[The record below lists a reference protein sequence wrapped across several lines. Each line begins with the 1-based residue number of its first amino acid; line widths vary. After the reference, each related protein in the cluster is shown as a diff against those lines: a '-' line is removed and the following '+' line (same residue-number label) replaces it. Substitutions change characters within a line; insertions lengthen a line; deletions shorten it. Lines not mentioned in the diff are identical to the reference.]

1 MSESEIAAPFGRMA
15 LLPSTRRNLTGLLL
29 LAPSMAVLLLLF
41 VFPLF
46 IVLSRSFSDPVPGV
60 QNYTALWSSVAFRNI
75 LINTFQIA
83 AWTTAI
89 CLAVGYPFAYHLS
102 RLPRRL
108 GQTLLAVCLVPFF
121 TAILARL
128 YAWTIILGDAGVI
141 NTYLTR
147 WGILQHPIG
156 LLFNRTGVVI
166 GMVHVMLPYMIIVL
180 YSAMIG
186 IDRALMDAAASLG
199 ASPLGVFRRVFLPLS
214 LPGTYAGCL
223 LVFIIS
229 LGFFVTPAV
238 LGGGRDVTI
247 ATFVRQEI
255 GVLDWGA
262 ATAMATVLLIVTI
275 ALFVLLDRVFGTE
288 RLLVGGLR
296 K

>member
-1 MSESEIAAPFGRMA
+1 MTAHAQVAA
-15 LLPSTRRNLTGLLL
+15 RRGFRLDLSGVSGLLL
-29 LAPSMAVLLLLF
+29 LLPTLLLLILIF
-41 VFPLF
+41 LYPLAV
-46 IVLSRSFSDPVPGV
+46 VLSRSFTEPHLGL
-60 QNYTALWSSVAFRNI
+60 QNYVALYRSQAFRNI
-75 LINTFQIA
+75 LVNTFEIA
-83 AWTTAI
+83 GWTTAI
-89 CLAVGYPFAYHLS
+89 CLLLGYPFSYQLA
-102 RLPRRL
+102 RLPKRWAQPLL
-108 GQTLLAVCLVPFF
+108 GLCMIPFF

-141 NTYLTR
+141 NTYLLQ
-147 WGILQHPIG
+147 WGIILHPIS
-156 LLFNRTGVVI
+156 LLFNRTAVII
-166 GMVHVMLPYMIIVL
+166 GMVHVMLPYMVIVL
-180 YSAMIG
+180 YSQMVG
-186 IDRALMDAAASLG
+186 IDRSLLDAATSLG
-199 ASPLGVFRRVFLPLS
+199 ASPFAGFRRVFLPLS
-214 LPGTYAGCL
+214 MPGTYAGTL

-262 ATAMATVLLIVTI
+262 ATAMSMVLLLVTVG
-275 ALFVLLDRVFGTE
+275 LFFLLDRVFGTE

>member
-1 MSESEIAAPFGRMA
+1 MPETAAPRRITA
-15 LLPSTRRNLTGLLL
+15 LPLNARSVTGWLL
-29 LAPSMAVLLLLF
+29 LAPTVAVLLMLF
-41 VFPLF
+41 VFPLL
-46 IVLSRSFSDPVPGV
+46 IVLSRSFADPAPSV
-60 QNYTALWSSVAFRNI
+60 QNYTGLWRSTAFRNI
-75 LINTFQIA
+75 LINTFEIA

-89 CLAVGYPFAYHLS
+89 CLALGYPFAYQLS

-108 GQTLLAVCLVPFF
+108 GQSLLAICLVPFF

-128 YAWTIILGDAGVI
+128 YAWTIILGDAGII
-141 NTYLTR
+141 NSYLLR
-147 WGILQHPIG
+147 WGVVHQPVA

-180 YSAMIG
+180 YSTMVA
-186 IDRALMDAAASLG
+186 IDRSLLDAAASLG
-199 ASPLGVFRRVFLPLS
+199 AGPFGAFRRVFLPLS
-214 LPGTYAGCL
+214 LPGTYAGSL

-262 ATAMATVLLIVTI
+262 ATAMATVLLVVTV
-275 ALFVLLDRVFGTE
+275 ALFFLLDRVFGTE

-296 K
+296 R

>member
-1 MSESEIAAPFGRMA
+1 MAAPHSQM
-15 LLPSTRRNLTGLLL
+15 LPFAWQDLTGFLLL
-29 LAPSMAVLLLLF
+29 IPSLGLLLLLF

-46 IVLSRSFSDPVPGV
+46 VVLSRSFTDPTLGV
-60 QNYTALWSSVAFRNI
+60 HNYIALLSSVAFRNI
-75 LINTFQIA
+75 LINTFEIA

-89 CLAVGYPFAYHLS
+89 CLAIGYPFAYHLS

-108 GQTLLAVCLVPFF
+108 GQALLGVCLVPFF

-128 YAWTIILGDAGVI
+128 YAWTIILGDGGII
-141 NTYLTR
+141 NTYLLR
-147 WGILQHPIG
+147 WGFVQHPIG
-156 LLFNRTGVVI
+156 LLFNRMGVVI

-180 YSAMIG
+180 YSAMVG
-186 IDRALMDAAASLG
+186 IDRSLLDAASSLG
-199 ASPLGVFRRVFLPLS
+199 ASPFGAFRRVFLPLS
-214 LPGTYAGCL
+214 LPGTYAGTL

-262 ATAMATVLLIVTI
+262 AMAMSAVLLLVTV
-275 ALFVLLDRVFGTE
+275 ALFFLLDRVFGTE

>member
-1 MSESEIAAPFGRMA
+1 MNVPETMAAPHSRM
-15 LLPSTRRNLTGLLL
+15 LPFDLRDLTGFLLL
-29 LAPSMAVLLLLF
+29 MPSLALLLLLF
-41 VFPLF
+41 VFPLVV
-46 IVLSRSFSDPVPGV
+46 VLSRSFTDPALGLH
-60 QNYTALWSSVAFRNI
+60 NYVALLRSIAFRNI
-75 LINTFQIA
+75 LINTFEIA
-83 AWTTAI
+83 AWTTII
-89 CLAVGYPFAYHLS
+89 CVAVGYPFAYHLS

-108 GQTLLAVCLVPFF
+108 GQALLGICLIPFF

-128 YAWTIILGDAGVI
+128 YAWTIILGDGGVI
-141 NTYLTR
+141 NTYLLR
-147 WGILQHPIG
+147 WGIVEHPIA
-156 LLFNRTGVVI
+156 LLFNRIGVII

-180 YSAMIG
+180 YSAMVG
-186 IDRALMDAAASLG
+186 IDRSLLDAASSLG
-199 ASPLGVFRRVFLPLS
+199 ASPFGAFRRVFLPLS
-214 LPGTYAGCL
+214 LPGTYAGTL

-262 ATAMATVLLIVTI
+262 AMAMSTVLLLVTV
-275 ALFVLLDRVFGTE
+275 ALFFLLDRVFGTE